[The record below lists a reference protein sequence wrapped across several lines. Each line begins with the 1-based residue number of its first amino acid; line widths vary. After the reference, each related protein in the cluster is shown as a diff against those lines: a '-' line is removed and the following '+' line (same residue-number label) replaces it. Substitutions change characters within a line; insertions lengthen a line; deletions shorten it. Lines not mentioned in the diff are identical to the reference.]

1 MKPEFIGGPFRPSWL
16 LFPLAVLLGS
26 IAVAAILFGL
36 ASKALAEPAP
46 QPQMKC
52 APYVKVRDALKQAA
66 NETEVS
72 FGIIDQQSVLT
83 VFASPKGE
91 TWTALIVGASGM
103 ACVIAEGRDYFQT
116 SVLKGEPV

>member
-1 MKPEFIGGPFRPSWL
+1 MKPEFIGGPCRLSWL
-16 LFPLAVLLGS
+16 LYSLLALLS
-26 IAVAAILFGL
+26 MIAAVAICAGL

-83 VFASPKGE
+83 VFASPQGE

>member
-1 MKPEFIGGPFRPSWL
+1 MKPEFIGGPCRLSWL
-16 LFPLAVLLGS
+16 LYAVLTWIGL
-26 IAVAAILFGL
+26 IAVLVAIAGI